1 MGCGIHDG
9 RDGTM
14 KGYYRFMVLLV
25 LLLAAGLFAV
35 VKLTGKDDF
44 SQNNYDVLLL
54 NEIAHKMVLDDMP
67 PENTAPER
75 EYVIL
80 DINGNVI
87 YDNRSDRSEAI
98 TVETAMQRRYS
109 YTYITE
115 NNQITGSVVLTDSNN
130 RFDRLRTNII
140 TVYCVCGFILIG
152 AVTALGVYI
161 RKTIILPFA
170 KMKDFASYVAAGD
183 LDRPL
188 EMDKGNMFGAFSESF
203 DIMREEL
210 KASGAREL
218 SLQKKE
224 RELIASLSHD
234 LKTPVTGI
242 KLTSE
247 LMAAIFS
254 QNEGQEITVTEDMT
268 EKMNNIYKRADE
280 IGVLVNNL
288 FSSTL
293 EELGEFKVECSDE
306 NSAVIAEIVSKYD
319 DRGLVRISE
328 IPQVIVHID
337 KLRLSQVIGNIISNS
352 YKYAETPIDIFF
364 RLDESFLEVSI
375 SDSGSGVSED
385 EIELITN
392 KFYRGK
398 QHGDKEGS
406 GLGLYIA
413 RILMDKMG
421 GELSVRNENGLCVT
435 LLIPIS

>member
-1 MGCGIHDG
+1 
-9 RDGTM
+9 M
-14 KGYYRFMVLLV
+14 KQYCKFMVLFV

-35 VKLTGKDDF
+35 VKLTGTDDF
-44 SQNNYDVLLL
+44 SQNNEDVLLL
-54 NEIAHKMVLDDMP
+54 NEIAHKMVPDDMP
-67 PENTAPER
+67 PENTALER

-80 DINGNVI
+80 DRNGNVI
-87 YDNRSDRSEAI
+87 YDHRSDRSEAI
-98 TVETAMQRRYS
+98 TIETAMKRRYP
-109 YTYITE
+109 YTYIIE
-115 NNQITGSVVLTDSNN
+115 KNQITGSVVLTDSGKY
-130 RFDRLRTNII
+130 FDRLRTDII
-140 TVYCVCGFILIG
+140 AAYCVCSFLLIG
-152 AVTALGVYI
+152 AAAAFGAYI
-161 RKTIILPFA
+161 RKTVIRPFA

-188 EMDKGNMFGAFSESF
+188 EMDQGNLFGAFSESF

-210 KASGAREL
+210 KASRAREL
-218 SLQKKE
+218 VLQKKE

-247 LMAAIFS
+247 LMAAVFS

-268 EKMNNIYKRADE
+268 VKMNNIYKRADE
-280 IGVLVNNL
+280 IAVLVNDL

-293 EELGEFKVECSDE
+293 EDLGEFRVKCSDE
-306 NSAVIAEIVSKYD
+306 NSAVIAEIVSEYD
-319 DRGLVRISE
+319 DRGLVHISE

-337 KLRLSQVIGNIISNS
+337 KLRLSQVLGNILFNS
-352 YKYAETPIDIFF
+352 YKYAGTSIDISF
-364 RLDESFLEVSI
+364 RLDESFLEMSV
-375 SDSGSGVSED
+375 SDSGPGVPEE
-385 EIELITN
+385 EIALITN

-421 GELSVRNENGLCVT
+421 GELSVRSENGLCVT
-435 LLIPIS
+435 LLIPLG

>member
-1 MGCGIHDG
+1 MA
-9 RDGTM
+9 
-14 KGYYRFMVLLV
+14 LLV

-35 VKLTGKDDF
+35 VKLTGTDDF
-44 SQNNYDVLLL
+44 SQNHDDVLLL
-54 NEIAHKMVLDDMP
+54 NEIAHKTVLDDKP

-80 DINGNVI
+80 DRNGNVI

-109 YTYITE
+109 YIYITE
-115 NNQITGSVVLTDSNN
+115 NNQITGSVVLTDSNK

-140 TVYCVCGFILIG
+140 TVYCVCSFLLICAAAAFG
-152 AVTALGVYI
+152 TYI

-210 KASGAREL
+210 KASRAREL
-218 SLQKKE
+218 SLQKRE

-247 LMAAIFS
+247 LMAEIFS

-268 EKMNNIYKRADE
+268 GKMNSIYKRADE
-280 IGVLVNNL
+280 IGVLVGDL

-293 EELGEFKVECSDE
+293 EDLGEFKVECSDE

-337 KLRLSQVIGNIISNS
+337 KLRLSQVIGNIIFNS
-352 YKYAETPIDIFF
+352 YKYAGTSIDISFC
-364 RLDESFLEVSI
+364 LDESFLEVSI

-392 KFYRGK
+392 KFYRGRE
-398 QHGDKEGS
+398 HGDKEGS

-421 GELSVRNENGLCVT
+421 GELSVRSENGLCVT

>member
-1 MGCGIHDG
+1 
-9 RDGTM
+9 M
-14 KGYYRFMVLLV
+14 KGYCRFMALLV

-35 VKLTGKDDF
+35 VKFTGTDDF
-44 SQNNYDVLLL
+44 SQNNDDVLLL
-54 NEIAHKMVLDDMP
+54 NEIAHKTVMDDMS

-80 DINGNVI
+80 DIKGNVI

-98 TVETAMQRRYS
+98 TVETAMQRCYS

-115 NNQITGSVVLTDSNN
+115 NNQITGSVVLTDSNR

-140 TVYCVCGFILIG
+140 TVYCVCGFLLICAAAAFG
-152 AVTALGVYI
+152 MYI
-161 RKTIILPFA
+161 RKTIIRPFA

-210 KASGAREL
+210 KASRAREL

-268 EKMNNIYKRADE
+268 GKMNNICKRADE
-280 IGVLVNNL
+280 IGVLVGDL

-293 EELGEFKVECSDE
+293 ENLGEFKVECSDE
-306 NSAVIAEIVSKYD
+306 DSAVIAEIVSKYD
-319 DRGLVRISE
+319 DRGLVRISK

-337 KLRLSQVIGNIISNS
+337 KLRLSQVIGNIIFNS
-352 YKYAETPIDIFF
+352 YKYAGTSIDISFC
-364 RLDESFLEVSI
+364 LDESFLVVSI
-375 SDSGSGVSED
+375 SDSGSGVPED

-392 KFYRGK
+392 KFYRGRE
-398 QHGDKEGS
+398 HGDKEGS

-421 GELSVRNENGLCVT
+421 GELSVRSENGLCVT

>member
-1 MGCGIHDG
+1 
-9 RDGTM
+9 M
-14 KGYYRFMVLLV
+14 KGYCRFTVLLV
-25 LLLAAGLFAV
+25 LLLVVGLFAV
-35 VKLTGKDDF
+35 VKITGTDDF
-44 SQNNYDVLLL
+44 SQSNYDVLLL

-87 YDNRSDRSEAI
+87 YDNRSNCSEVI
-98 TVETAMQRRYS
+98 TVETAMQKLYP
-109 YTYITE
+109 YTYIIE
-115 NNQITGSVVLTDSNN
+115 NNQITGSVVLTDSRK

-140 TVYCVCGFILIG
+140 AVYCVCGFLLTG
-152 AVTALGVYI
+152 AAAAFGAYI
-161 RKTIILPFA
+161 RKTILLPFA
-170 KMKDFASYVAAGD
+170 RMKDFASYVAAGD

-210 KASGAREL
+210 KASKAREL

-247 LMAAIFS
+247 LMAAVFS
-254 QNEGQEITVTEDMT
+254 QNEGKEITVTKDMIA
-268 EKMNNIYKRADE
+268 KMNNVYKKADE
-280 IGVLVNNL
+280 IALLVGDL

-293 EELGEFKVECSDE
+293 EDLGAFKVTCADE
-306 NSAVIAEIVSKYD
+306 NSAVIAELVSQYD

-328 IPQVIVHID
+328 IPQVIVHMD
-337 KLRLSQVIGNIISNS
+337 KLRLSQVIGNILSNS
-352 YKYAETPIDIFF
+352 HKYAGTPIDISF
-364 RLDESFLEVSI
+364 RLDESFLEVAI
-375 SDSGSGVSED
+375 RDGGPGVPED

-398 QHGDKEGS
+398 EHGDKEGS

-413 RILMDKMG
+413 RILMEKMG
-421 GELSVRNENGLCVT
+421 GELSVRSENGLCVT
-435 LLIPIS
+435 LLIPLS

>member
-1 MGCGIHDG
+1 MAL
-9 RDGTM
+9 
-14 KGYYRFMVLLV
+14 FV

-35 VKLTGKDDF
+35 VKITGIDDF
-44 SQNNYDVLLL
+44 SQNNHDVLLL

-67 PENTAPER
+67 PENTASER

-80 DINGNVI
+80 DVNGNVI
-87 YDNRSDRSEAI
+87 YDNRSDRSEVI
-98 TVETAMQRRYS
+98 TVETAMKRCYP

-115 NNQITGSVVLTDSNN
+115 NNQITGSVVLTDSDKH
-130 RFDRLRTNII
+130 FDSLRTNII
-140 TVYCVCGFILIG
+140 VVYCVCSFLLIG
-152 AVTALGVYI
+152 TAAAFGAYI
-161 RKTIILPFA
+161 RKAILRPFA

-188 EMDKGNMFGAFSESF
+188 EMDRGNMFGAFSESF

-210 KASGAREL
+210 KASRAREL
-218 SLQKKE
+218 FLQKKE

-247 LMAAIFS
+247 LMAAIFF

-268 EKMNNIYKRADE
+268 GKMNNICKRADE
-280 IGVLVNNL
+280 IGVLVGDL

-293 EELGEFKVECSDE
+293 EDLGEFKVECSDE

-337 KLRLSQVIGNIISNS
+337 KLRLSQVIGNIIFNS
-352 YKYAETPIDIFF
+352 YKYAGTSIEISF

-375 SDSGSGVSED
+375 SDSGPGVPED

-392 KFYRGK
+392 KFYRGRE
-398 QHGDKEGS
+398 HGDKEGS

-421 GELSVRNENGLCVT
+421 GELSVRSENGLCVT

>member
-1 MGCGIHDG
+1 
-9 RDGTM
+9 M
-14 KGYYRFMVLLV
+14 KGYCRFMALLV
-25 LLLAAGLFAV
+25 LLLAAGLSAV
-35 VKLTGKDDF
+35 VKLTGTDDF
-44 SQNNYDVLLL
+44 SQNNDDVLLL
-54 NEIAHKMVLDDMP
+54 NEIAHKTVLDDTP
-67 PENTAPER
+67 PENTALER

-80 DINGNVI
+80 DLNGNVI
-87 YDNRSDRSEAI
+87 FDNRSDRSETV

-115 NNQITGSVVLTDSNN
+115 NNQITGSVVLTDSNK

-140 TVYCVCGFILIG
+140 TVYCVCGFLLIG
-152 AVTALGVYI
+152 AAAALGVYI
-161 RKTIILPFA
+161 RKTIIRPFA
-170 KMKDFASYVAAGD
+170 KMKDFASYVAVGD

-210 KASGAREL
+210 KASRAREI
-218 SLQKKE
+218 SLQKRE
-224 RELIASLSHD
+224 SELIASLSHD

-254 QNEGQEITVTEDMT
+254 QNEGQEITVTEEMT
-268 EKMNNIYKRADE
+268 EKMNNICKRADE
-280 IGVLVNNL
+280 IGELVGDL

-293 EELGEFKVECSDE
+293 ENLGEFKVECSNE
-306 NSAVIAEIVSKYD
+306 NSAVIAQIVSRYD

-337 KLRLSQVIGNIISNS
+337 KMRLSQVIGNIIFNS
-352 YKYAETPIDIFF
+352 YKYAGTTIDISFH
-364 RLDESFLEVSI
+364 LDESFLEVSI
-375 SDSGSGVSED
+375 SDSGSGVPED

-392 KFYRGK
+392 KFYRGRE
-398 QHGDKEGS
+398 HGDKEGS

-435 LLIPIS
+435 LLIPLS

>member
-1 MGCGIHDG
+1 
-9 RDGTM
+9 M
-14 KGYYRFMVLLV
+14 KGYCRFTVFLV
-25 LLLAAGLFAV
+25 LLFVVGLFAV
-35 VKLTGKDDF
+35 VKITGTDDF
-44 SQNNYDVLLL
+44 YVNKYDVLLL
-54 NEIAHKMVLDDMP
+54 NEIAHKMALDDMP

-87 YDNRSDRSEAI
+87 YDNRSNCSEVI
-98 TVETAMQRRYS
+98 TVETAMQKLYP
-109 YTYITE
+109 YTYIIE
-115 NNQITGSVVLTDSNN
+115 NNQITGSVVLTDSRK

-140 TVYCVCGFILIG
+140 AVYCVCGFLLIG
-152 AVTALGVYI
+152 AAAAFGAYI
-161 RKTIILPFA
+161 RKTVLLPFA

-210 KASGAREL
+210 KASRAREL

-224 RELIASLSHD
+224 RELVASLSHD

-247 LMAAIFS
+247 LMAAVFT
-254 QNEGQEITVTEDMT
+254 QNEGKDITVTKDMIV
-268 EKMNNIYKRADE
+268 KMNNVYKKADE
-280 IGVLVNNL
+280 IALLAGDL
-288 FSSTL
+288 FASTL
-293 EELGEFKVECSDE
+293 EDLGAFQVKCADE
-306 NSAVIAEIVSKYD
+306 NSAVIAELVSKYD

-328 IPQVIVHID
+328 IPQVILHMD
-337 KLRLSQVIGNIISNS
+337 KLRLSQVIGNILFNS
-352 YKYAETPIDIFF
+352 YKYAGTPIDISF
-364 RLDESFLEVSI
+364 RLEESFLEVSI
-375 SDSGSGVSED
+375 SDSGPGVPEE
-385 EIELITN
+385 EIGLITN

-398 QHGDKEGS
+398 ERGGKEGS

-421 GELSVRNENGLCVT
+421 GELSVRSENGLCVT
-435 LLIPIS
+435 LLIPLG

>member
-1 MGCGIHDG
+1 MA
-9 RDGTM
+9 
-14 KGYYRFMVLLV
+14 LLV

-35 VKLTGKDDF
+35 VKLTGTDDF
-44 SQNNYDVLLL
+44 SQNNDDVLLL

-67 PENTAPER
+67 PENIAPER

-80 DINGNVI
+80 DRNGNVI

-98 TVETAMQRRYS
+98 TVETATQRRYS
-109 YTYITE
+109 YIYITE
-115 NNQITGSVVLTDSNN
+115 NNQITGSVVLTDSNK

-140 TVYCVCGFILIG
+140 TVYCVCGFLLIG
-152 AVTALGVYI
+152 AAATLGVYI
-161 RKTIILPFA
+161 RKAIIRPFA

-210 KASGAREL
+210 KASRAREL

-224 RELIASLSHD
+224 RELVASLSHD

-247 LMAAIFS
+247 LMAAIFF

-268 EKMNNIYKRADE
+268 GKMNNICKRANE
-280 IGVLVNNL
+280 IGVLVGDL

-293 EELGEFKVECSDE
+293 EDLGEFKVECSDE
-306 NSAVIAEIVSKYD
+306 NSAVIAQIVSKYD

-337 KLRLSQVIGNIISNS
+337 KLRLSQVIGNIIFNS
-352 YKYAETPIDIFF
+352 YKYAGTSIEISF

-375 SDSGSGVSED
+375 SDSGPGVPED

-392 KFYRGK
+392 KFYRGRE
-398 QHGDKEGS
+398 HGDKEGS

-421 GELSVRNENGLCVT
+421 GELSVRSENGLCVT

>member
-1 MGCGIHDG
+1 MAL
-9 RDGTM
+9 
-14 KGYYRFMVLLV
+14 FV

-35 VKLTGKDDF
+35 VKITGIDDF
-44 SQNNYDVLLL
+44 SQNNHDVLLL
-54 NEIAHKMVLDDMP
+54 NKIAHKMVLDDMP
-67 PENTAPER
+67 PENTASER

-80 DINGNVI
+80 DVNGNVI
-87 YDNRSDRSEAI
+87 YDNRSDRSEVI
-98 TVETAMQRRYS
+98 TVETAMKRCYP

-115 NNQITGSVVLTDSNN
+115 NNQITGSVVLTDSDKH
-130 RFDRLRTNII
+130 FDCLRTNII
-140 TVYCVCGFILIG
+140 VVYCVCSFLLIG
-152 AVTALGVYI
+152 TAAAFGAYI
-161 RKTIILPFA
+161 RKAILRPFA

-188 EMDKGNMFGAFSESF
+188 EMDRGNMFGAFSESF

-210 KASGAREL
+210 KASRAREL

-242 KLTSE
+242 KLTAE
-247 LMAAIFS
+247 LMAAVFS
-254 QNEGQEITVTEDMT
+254 QNEGQEITVTQDMIV
-268 EKMNNIYKRADE
+268 KMNNVYKKADE
-280 IGVLVNNL
+280 IALLVGDL

-293 EELGEFKVECSDE
+293 EDLGAFKVNCADE
-306 NSAVIAEIVSKYD
+306 NSAVITALVSEYD

-328 IPQVIVHID
+328 IPQVIVHMD
-337 KLRLSQVIGNIISNS
+337 KLRLSQVIGNILFNS
-352 YKYAETPIDIFF
+352 YKYADTPIDISF
-364 RLDESFLEVSI
+364 RLDERFLEVSI
-375 SDSGSGVSED
+375 HDSGPGVPED

-398 QHGDKEGS
+398 EQGDKEGS

-421 GELSVRNENGLCVT
+421 GELSVRSENGLCVT
-435 LLIPIS
+435 LLIPLS

>member
-1 MGCGIHDG
+1 MA
-9 RDGTM
+9 
-14 KGYYRFMVLLV
+14 LLV

-35 VKLTGKDDF
+35 VKLTGTDDF
-44 SQNNYDVLLL
+44 SQNNDDVLLL

-67 PENTAPER
+67 PENIAPER

-80 DINGNVI
+80 DRNGNVI

-98 TVETAMQRRYS
+98 TVETATQRRYS
-109 YTYITE
+109 YIYITE
-115 NNQITGSVVLTDSNN
+115 NNQITGSVVLTDSNK

-140 TVYCVCGFILIG
+140 TVYCVCGFLLIG
-152 AVTALGVYI
+152 AAATLGVYI
-161 RKTIILPFA
+161 RKAIIRPFA

-210 KASGAREL
+210 KASRAREL

-247 LMAAIFS
+247 LMAAIFF

-268 EKMNNIYKRADE
+268 GKMNNICKRANE
-280 IGVLVNNL
+280 IGVLVGDL

-293 EELGEFKVECSDE
+293 EDLGEFKVECSDE

-337 KLRLSQVIGNIISNS
+337 KLRLSQVIGNIIFNS
-352 YKYAETPIDIFF
+352 YKYAGTSIEISF

-375 SDSGSGVSED
+375 SDSGPGVPED

-392 KFYRGK
+392 KFYRGRE
-398 QHGDKEGS
+398 HGDKEGS

-421 GELSVRNENGLCVT
+421 GELSVRSENGLCVT

>member
-1 MGCGIHDG
+1 MA
-9 RDGTM
+9 
-14 KGYYRFMVLLV
+14 LLV

-35 VKLTGKDDF
+35 VKLTGTDDF
-44 SQNNYDVLLL
+44 SQNNDDVLLL

-115 NNQITGSVVLTDSNN
+115 NNQITGSVVLTDSNK

-293 EELGEFKVECSDE
+293 EDLGEFKVECSDE

-435 LLIPIS
+435 LLVPIS

>member
-1 MGCGIHDG
+1 
-9 RDGTM
+9 M
-14 KGYYRFMVLLV
+14 KGYYRFTALLV

-35 VKLTGKDDF
+35 LKIIGTDHF

-54 NEIAHKMVLDDMP
+54 NEIAHKIVLDDMP
-67 PENTAPER
+67 FKNTAPER

-80 DINGNVI
+80 DVNGNVI
-87 YDNRSDRSEAI
+87 YDNRFNSSEVI
-98 TVETAMQRRYS
+98 TVETAMQKRYP
-109 YTYITE
+109 YTYIIE
-115 NNQITGSVVLTDSNN
+115 NNQITGSVVLTDSKKY
-130 RFDRLRTNII
+130 FDRLRTNII
-140 TVYCVCGFILIG
+140 TVYCVCGFLLIC
-152 AVTALGVYI
+152 AVAAFGMYI
-161 RKTIILPFA
+161 RKTVILPFA

-188 EMDKGNMFGAFSESF
+188 EMDKSNMFGAFSESF

-210 KASGAREL
+210 KASRAREL

-280 IGVLVNNL
+280 IGVLVNDL
-288 FSSTL
+288 FFSTL
-293 EELGEFKVECSDE
+293 EELGEFKVECLDE
-306 NSAVIAEIVSKYD
+306 NSAVIGEIVSRYD

-352 YKYAETPIDIFF
+352 YKYAETLIDIYF
-364 RLDESFLEVSI
+364 RLDASFLEVSI
-375 SDSGSGVSED
+375 SDSGLGVPED
-385 EIELITN
+385 EITLITN

-421 GELSVRNENGLCVT
+421 GELSVSSENGLCVT

>member
-1 MGCGIHDG
+1 
-9 RDGTM
+9 M
-14 KGYYRFMVLLV
+14 KGYYKFVILLV

-35 VKLTGKDDF
+35 VKLTGTDDF

-67 PENTAPER
+67 PENTALKR

-80 DINGNVI
+80 DRNGNVI
-87 YDNRSDRSEAI
+87 YDNRSDCSEVI
-98 TVETAMQRRYS
+98 TVETAMQKRYP
-109 YTYITE
+109 YTYIIE
-115 NNQITGSVVLTDSNN
+115 NNQITGSVVLTD
-130 RFDRLRTNII
+130 RRKHFDRLRTDII
-140 TVYCVCGFILIG
+140 VVYCVCGFLLIG
-152 AVTALGVYI
+152 AAAAFGAYI
-161 RKTIILPFA
+161 RKTILLPFA
-170 KMKDFASYVAAGD
+170 KMKEFASYVAAGD

-188 EMDKGNMFGAFSESF
+188 KMDKGNLFGAFSESF

-210 KASGAREL
+210 KASRAREL

-247 LMAAIFS
+247 LMAAVFS
-254 QNEGQEITVTEDMT
+254 QNEGQEITVTQDMIV
-268 EKMNNIYKRADE
+268 KMNNVYKKADE
-280 IGVLVNNL
+280 IALLVGDL

-293 EELGEFKVECSDE
+293 EDLGAFKVNCADE
-306 NSAVIAEIVSKYD
+306 NSAVITALVSEYD

-328 IPQVIVHID
+328 IPQVIVHMD
-337 KLRLSQVIGNIISNS
+337 KLRLSQVIGNILFNS
-352 YKYAETPIDIFF
+352 YKYAGTPIDISF
-364 RLDESFLEVSI
+364 RLDDPFLEVSI
-375 SDSGSGVSED
+375 RDSGPGVPED
-385 EIELITN
+385 EIALITH

-398 QHGDKEGS
+398 EHGDKEGS

-421 GELSVRNENGLCVT
+421 GELSVRSENGLCVT
-435 LLIPIS
+435 LLIPLS

>member
-1 MGCGIHDG
+1 MA
-9 RDGTM
+9 
-14 KGYYRFMVLLV
+14 LLV

-35 VKLTGKDDF
+35 VKLTGTDDF
-44 SQNNYDVLLL
+44 SQNNDDVLLL

-80 DINGNVI
+80 DRNGNVI

-109 YTYITE
+109 YIYITE
-115 NNQITGSVVLTDSNN
+115 NNQITGSVVLTDSNK

-140 TVYCVCGFILIG
+140 TVYCVCGFLLIG
-152 AVTALGVYI
+152 AAAALGVYI
-161 RKTIILPFA
+161 RKTIIRPFA

-210 KASGAREL
+210 KASRAREL

-224 RELIASLSHD
+224 RELVASLSHD

-247 LMAAIFS
+247 LMAAIFF

-268 EKMNNIYKRADE
+268 GKMNNICKRANE
-280 IGVLVNNL
+280 IGVLVGDL

-293 EELGEFKVECSDE
+293 EDLGEFKVECSDE
-306 NSAVIAEIVSKYD
+306 NSAVIAQIVSKYD

-337 KLRLSQVIGNIISNS
+337 KLRLSQVIGNIIFNS
-352 YKYAETPIDIFF
+352 YKYAGTSIEISF

-375 SDSGSGVSED
+375 SDSGPGVPED

-392 KFYRGK
+392 KFYRGRE
-398 QHGDKEGS
+398 HGDKEGS

-421 GELSVRNENGLCVT
+421 GELSVRSENGLCVT

>member
-1 MGCGIHDG
+1 MA
-9 RDGTM
+9 
-14 KGYYRFMVLLV
+14 LLV

-35 VKLTGKDDF
+35 VKLTGTDDF
-44 SQNNYDVLLL
+44 SQNNDDVLLL

-80 DINGNVI
+80 DRNGNVI

-109 YTYITE
+109 YIYITE
-115 NNQITGSVVLTDSNN
+115 NNQITGSVVLTDSNK

-140 TVYCVCGFILIG
+140 TVYCVCSFLLICAAAAFG
-152 AVTALGVYI
+152 TYI

-210 KASGAREL
+210 KASRAREL

-224 RELIASLSHD
+224 RELVASLSHD

-247 LMAAIFS
+247 LMAAIFF

-268 EKMNNIYKRADE
+268 GKMNNICKRADE
-280 IGVLVNNL
+280 IGVLVGDL

-293 EELGEFKVECSDE
+293 EDLGEFKVECSDE
-306 NSAVIAEIVSKYD
+306 NSAVIAQIVSKYD

-337 KLRLSQVIGNIISNS
+337 KLRLSQVIGNIIFNS
-352 YKYAETPIDIFF
+352 YKYAGTSIEISF

-375 SDSGSGVSED
+375 SDSGPGVPED

-392 KFYRGK
+392 KFYRGRE
-398 QHGDKEGS
+398 HGDKEGS

-421 GELSVRNENGLCVT
+421 GELSVRSENGLCVT

>member
-1 MGCGIHDG
+1 
-9 RDGTM
+9 M
-14 KGYYRFMVLLV
+14 KGHYRFMVLLV
-25 LLLAAGLFAV
+25 LLLAVGLFAV
-35 VKLTGKDDF
+35 VKFIGTDDF

-54 NEIAHKMVLDDMP
+54 NEIAHKMVPDDMP

-75 EYVIL
+75 EYVVL
-80 DINGNVI
+80 DINGNII

-98 TVETAMQRRYS
+98 TVETAMQKRYP
-109 YTYITE
+109 YTYIIE
-115 NNQITGSVVLTDSNN
+115 NNQITGSVVLTDSNK

-140 TVYCVCGFILIG
+140 AVYCVCGFLLICAA
-152 AVTALGVYI
+152 AVFGTYI
-161 RKTIILPFA
+161 RKTVILPFA

-210 KASGAREL
+210 KASRAREI

-254 QNEGQEITVTEDMT
+254 QNEGQEITITEDMT
-268 EKMNNIYKRADE
+268 VKMNNISKRADE
-280 IGVLVNNL
+280 VAVLVNDL
-288 FSSTL
+288 FFSTL
-293 EELGEFKVECSDE
+293 EDLGEFKVKCSDE
-306 NSAVIAEIVSKYD
+306 NSAVIGEIVSVYD

-352 YKYAETPIDIFF
+352 YKYAETPIDIYF

-375 SDSGSGVSED
+375 SDSGPGVSED

-421 GELSVRNENGLCVT
+421 GELSVRSENGLCVT